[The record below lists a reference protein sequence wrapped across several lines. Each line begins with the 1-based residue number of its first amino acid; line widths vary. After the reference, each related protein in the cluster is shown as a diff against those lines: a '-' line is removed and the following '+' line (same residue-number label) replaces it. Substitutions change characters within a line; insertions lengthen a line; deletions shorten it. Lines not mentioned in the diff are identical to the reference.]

1 MNQNNLLAILREN
14 RLMQTQQQVTDF
26 ENALAEIADNPDEQN
41 LSAYHLVLDDQCQHP
56 EVMFSLIHFLE
67 SFEIEEQ
74 IAAFIKVVPQLMID
88 TPEWTRI
95 IQDRILN
102 DDSAC
107 QVYQKLLHSA
117 NLNTPHFLYH
127 LLEESIVNKLKIKES
142 LSSTALPIAP
152 MIYNQSEF
160 N

>member
-1 MNQNNLLAILREN
+1 MNQNNLLAILRET

-26 ENALAEIADNPDEQN
+26 ENALAEIADNPDQQKF
-41 LSAYHLVLDDQCQHP
+41 SAYHLVLDDQCQQP

-67 SFEIEEQ
+67 SFDIEEQ
-74 IAAFIKVVPQLMID
+74 IAAFIKVIPQLMINA
-88 TPEWTRI
+88 PEWTKI
-95 IQDRILN
+95 IHDRILN

-142 LSSTALPIAP
+142 LSSIT
-152 MIYNQSEF
+152 Q
-160 N
+160 

>member
-41 LSAYHLVLDDQCQHP
+41 LSAYHLILDDQCQQP

-67 SFEIEEQ
+67 SFDIEEQ
-74 IAAFIKVVPQLMID
+74 IAAFIKVVPQLMINA
-88 TPEWTRI
+88 PEWTRI
-95 IQDRILN
+95 IHDRILN

-142 LSSTALPIAP
+142 LSSIT
-152 MIYNQSEF
+152 Q
-160 N
+160 

>member
-26 ENALAEIADNPDEQN
+26 ENALAEIADNSDEQN
-41 LSAYHLVLDDQCQHP
+41 LSAYHLVLDDQCQQP

-67 SFEIEEQ
+67 SFDIEEQ
-74 IAAFIKVVPQLMID
+74 IAAFIKVVPQLMINA
-88 TPEWTRI
+88 PEWTRI
-95 IQDRILN
+95 IHDRILN

-117 NLNTPHFLYH
+117 NLNTPHFIYH
-127 LLEESIVNKLKIKES
+127 LLEESIVNKLKKRCS
-142 LSSTALPIAP
+142 V
-152 MIYNQSEF
+152 
-160 N
+160 

>member
-41 LSAYHLVLDDQCQHP
+41 LSAYHLVLDDQCQQP

-67 SFEIEEQ
+67 SFDIEEQ
-74 IAAFIKVVPQLMID
+74 IAAFIKVVAQLMINA
-88 TPEWTRI
+88 PEWTKI
-95 IQDRILN
+95 IHDRILN

-107 QVYQKLLHSA
+107 EVYQKLLHSA

-127 LLEESIVNKLKIKES
+127 LLEESILNKLKIKES
-142 LSSTALPIAP
+142 LSSIT
-152 MIYNQSEF
+152 Q
-160 N
+160 

>member
-1 MNQNNLLAILREN
+1 MNQNNLLATLREN
-14 RLMQTQQQVTDF
+14 RLMQNQQQVTDF
-26 ENALAEIADNPDEQN
+26 ENALTEIADNPDEQN
-41 LSAYHLVLDDQCQHP
+41 LSTYHLVLDDKCQQP

-67 SFEIEEQ
+67 CFDLEEQ
-74 IAAFIKVVPQLMID
+74 IAAFIKVAPQLMINA
-88 TPEWTRI
+88 PEWTRI
-95 IQDRILN
+95 IHDRILN

-142 LSSTALPIAP
+142 LSSIT
-152 MIYNQSEF
+152 Q
-160 N
+160 

>member
-41 LSAYHLVLDDQCQHP
+41 LSAYYLLLDAQCQQP

-67 SFEIEEQ
+67 FFDIEEQ
-74 IAAFIKVVPQLMID
+74 IAAFIKVVPQLMINA
-88 TPEWTRI
+88 PEWTKI
-95 IQDRILN
+95 IHDRILN

-107 QVYQKLLHSA
+107 QVYEKLLHSA

-127 LLEESIVNKLKIKES
+127 LLEESILNKLKIKES
-142 LSSTALPIAP
+142 LSSIT
-152 MIYNQSEF
+152 Q
-160 N
+160 

>member
-14 RLMQTQQQVTDF
+14 RFMQTQQQVTDF
-26 ENALAEIADNPDEQN
+26 ENPLAEIADNPDEQN
-41 LSAYHLVLDDQCQHP
+41 LSAYHLVLDEQCQQP

-67 SFEIEEQ
+67 SFDIEEQ
-74 IAAFIKVVPQLMID
+74 IAAFIKVVPQLMINA
-88 TPEWTRI
+88 PEWTRI
-95 IQDRILN
+95 IHDRILN

-127 LLEESIVNKLKIKES
+127 LLEESIINKLKSKET
-142 LSSTALPIAP
+142 LSSIT
-152 MIYNQSEF
+152 Q
-160 N
+160 

>member
-41 LSAYHLVLDDQCQHP
+41 LSAYHLVLDDQCQQP

-67 SFEIEEQ
+67 SFDIEEQ
-74 IAAFIKVVPQLMID
+74 IAAFIKVVPQLMINA
-88 TPEWTRI
+88 PEWTKI
-95 IQDRILN
+95 IHDRILN

-117 NLNTPHFLYH
+117 NLNTPHFIYH
-127 LLEESIVNKLKIKES
+127 LLEESIINKLKIKQN
-142 LSSTALPIAP
+142 LSSIT
-152 MIYNQSEF
+152 Q
-160 N
+160 

>member
-1 MNQNNLLAILREN
+1 MNQNNLLAILKEN

-41 LSAYHLVLDDQCQHP
+41 LSAYHLVLDDQCQQP

-67 SFEIEEQ
+67 SFDIEEQ
-74 IAAFIKVVPQLMID
+74 IAAFIKVVPQLMINA
-88 TPEWTRI
+88 PEWTKI
-95 IQDRILN
+95 IHDRILN

-107 QVYQKLLHSA
+107 EVYQKLLHSA

-127 LLEESIVNKLKIKES
+127 LLEESILNKLKIKES
-142 LSSTALPIAP
+142 LSSIT
-152 MIYNQSEF
+152 Q
-160 N
+160 